1 MRHAVSMRCVVLAPD
16 VVEDELMQGVHVPL
30 GIHERLELTQVVTQR
45 RPNDVRHP
53 PTPHTQS
60 HTEGSETSTIGEGR
74 HKTGRGAMGA
84 IEGGGSDRKSV
95 V

>member
-1 MRHAVSMRCVVLAPD
+1 VCSVVPD

-53 PTPHTQS
+53 PRPQS
-60 HTEGSETSTIGEGR
+60 HTESQ
-74 HKTGRGAMGA
+74 RGQRPALEA
-84 IEGGGSDRKSV
+84 REDTQDKPEVRAYGGYI
-95 V
+95 